1 METAAADSGRP
12 RRPTTP
18 MAADTTSPETARPA
32 EPQDSP
38 PQERQDTPPPDASRT
53 SPDAEQ
59 GTDSDHADEPDPQ
72 DPRASAADSEERE
85 TADEN
90 AASSASD
97 ATETD
102 GGPDA
107 PTPAPAEPDPVEE
120 VARLQAELA
129 ETTARYDDLLL
140 RERAELD
147 NFKRRMQRDKIE
159 AVRFAAEPLL
169 RDVLPVVD
177 NLERAVAHAR
187 DAEESSALVEGVEMV
202 LRALSDVLEKHG
214 VTRVAA
220 CGTPFDP
227 GVHQAVAHV
236 EDGAAEP
243 NTVLDEHQSGYRF
256 HDRLL
261 RPAMVSVA
269 KAPSEPQPD
278 DGEKSA

>member
-1 METAAADSGRP
+1 MAADSP
-12 RRPTTP
+12 PT
-18 MAADTTSPETARPA
+18 DTAPPVEPPASPTRAQPE
-32 EPQDSP
+32 
-38 PQERQDTPPPDASRT
+38 TPPPDTEGETT
-53 SPDAEQ
+53 SDLPDES
-59 GTDSDHADEPDPQ
+59 GLDEAPT
-72 DPRASAADSEERE
+72 SAADPEERE

-97 ATETD
+97 ATDMD

-107 PTPAPAEPDPVEE
+107 PAAEPDPVEE

-177 NLERAVAHAR
+177 NLERAVEHAR
-187 DAEESSALVEGVEMV
+187 DAEESAALVEGVEMV

-220 CGTPFDP
+220 CGAPFDP

-269 KAPSEPQPD
+269 KAPSEPRPD

>member
-12 RRPTTP
+12 RRPTMP

-53 SPDAEQ
+53 SPDAER

-85 TADEN
+85 TADET
-90 AASSASD
+90 AASPASAV
-97 ATETD
+97 TD
-102 GGPDA
+102 TDA
-107 PTPAPAEPDPVEE
+107 PASAPAEPDPVEE

-147 NFKRRMQRDKIE
+147 NFKRRMQRDKLE

-236 EDGAAEP
+236 EDGTAEP

-269 KAPSEPQPD
+269 KAPSEPPPD

>member
-1 METAAADSGRP
+1 
-12 RRPTTP
+12 
-18 MAADTTSPETARPA
+18 MAADTTSPETARPV

-38 PQERQDTPPPDASRT
+38 PQERRDTPPPDAELGTGSDR
-53 SPDAEQ
+53 SDAP
-59 GTDSDHADEPDPQ
+59 APQ
-72 DPRASAADSEERE
+72 DPQAAAADSEARE
-85 TADEN
+85 TADED
-90 AASSASD
+90 AASPASE
-97 ATETD
+97 ATDTD
-102 GGPDA
+102 REPDA
-107 PTPAPAEPDPVEE
+107 PAADLAEPDPVEE

-187 DAEESSALVEGVEMV
+187 DAEEGSALVEGVEMV

-220 CGTPFDP
+220 CGGPFDP

-256 HDRLL
+256 HERLL

-269 KAPSEPQPD
+269 KAPAAPRPD
-278 DGEKSA
+278 DGEKSD

>member
-1 METAAADSGRP
+1 
-12 RRPTTP
+12 
-18 MAADTTSPETARPA
+18 MAADTTSPETARPV

-38 PQERQDTPPPDASRT
+38 PQERRDAPPPDASGTRPHAERGAGADR
-53 SPDAEQ
+53 SDAP
-59 GTDSDHADEPDPQ
+59 GPQ
-72 DPRASAADSEERE
+72 ESQASAADSEELETSDEDAALPASEATDTNRE
-85 TADEN
+85 
-90 AASSASD
+90 
-97 ATETD
+97 
-102 GGPDA
+102 PDA
-107 PTPAPAEPDPVEE
+107 PADPVEE

-177 NLERAVAHAR
+177 NLERAVEHAR
-187 DAEESSALVEGVEMV
+187 DAEEGSALVEGVEMV

-220 CGTPFDP
+220 CGAPFDP

-256 HDRLL
+256 HERLL

-269 KAPSEPQPD
+269 KAPAEPRPD
-278 DGEKSA
+278 DGEKSD

>member
-1 METAAADSGRP
+1 
-12 RRPTTP
+12 
-18 MAADTTSPETARPA
+18 MAADTTSPETAHPV

-38 PQERQDTPPPDASRT
+38 PQERRDTPPPDAER
-53 SPDAEQ
+53 
-59 GTDSDHADEPDPQ
+59 GTGADRSAAPDPQ
-72 DPRASAADSEERE
+72 DPQAAAADSEESE
-85 TADEN
+85 TSDED
-90 AASSASD
+90 AASPASE
-97 ATETD
+97 ATDTD
-102 GGPDA
+102 REPD
-107 PTPAPAEPDPVEE
+107 APAEPDPVEE
-120 VARLQAELA
+120 LARLQAELA

-177 NLERAVAHAR
+177 NLERAVEHAR
-187 DAEESSALVEGVEMV
+187 DAEEGSALIEGVEMV

-220 CGTPFDP
+220 CGAPFDP

-236 EDGAAEP
+236 EDGVAEP

-256 HDRLL
+256 HERLL

-269 KAPSEPQPD
+269 KAPAEPRPD
-278 DGEKSA
+278 DGEKSD

>member
-1 METAAADSGRP
+1 
-12 RRPTTP
+12 
-18 MAADTTSPETARPA
+18 MAADPTPPETARPV

-38 PQERQDTPPPDASRT
+38 PQERRDAPPPDAELGTGSDR
-53 SPDAEQ
+53 SDAP
-59 GTDSDHADEPDPQ
+59 APQ
-72 DPRASAADSEERE
+72 DPQAAAADSEGRE

-90 AASSASD
+90 AASPASE
-97 ATETD
+97 ATDTD

-107 PTPAPAEPDPVEE
+107 PAADLAEPDPVEE

-177 NLERAVAHAR
+177 NLERAVEHAR
-187 DAEESSALVEGVEMV
+187 DAEEGSALVEGVEMV

-220 CGTPFDP
+220 CGAPFDP

-256 HDRLL
+256 HERLL

-269 KAPSEPQPD
+269 KAPAEPRPD
-278 DGEKSA
+278 DGEKSD

>member
-12 RRPTTP
+12 RRHTAP

-38 PQERQDTPPPDASRT
+38 PQERRDTPPPDASHT
-53 SPDAEQ
+53 PPDAEQ
-59 GTDSDHADEPDPQ
+59 GTDSDRSDDPDPQ
-72 DPRASAADSEERE
+72 DLRASAADSEERE
-85 TADEN
+85 TADET
-90 AASSASD
+90 AASPASD
-97 ATETD
+97 VTD
-102 GGPDA
+102 TDEGPDA
-107 PTPAPAEPDPVEE
+107 PAPAEPVEE

-187 DAEESSALVEGVEMV
+187 DAEEGSALVEGVEMV

>member
-1 METAAADSGRP
+1 METAAANSGRP
-12 RRPTTP
+12 RWPATP

-38 PQERQDTPPPDASRT
+38 PQERRDTPPPDASRT
-53 SPDAEQ
+53 PPDAERE
-59 GTDSDHADEPDPQ
+59 TDSDHADEPDPQ
-72 DPRASAADSEERE
+72 EPRESAADSEEWE

-90 AASSASD
+90 AATPASAV
-97 ATETD
+97 TETD
-102 GGPDA
+102 EGPDA
-107 PTPAPAEPDPVEE
+107 SAPAEPDPVEE

-129 ETTARYDDLLL
+129 ETTAHYDDLLL

-147 NFKRRMQRDKIE
+147 NFKRRMQRDKLE

-202 LRALSDVLEKHG
+202 LRALSDVLEKHC

>member
-1 METAAADSGRP
+1 
-12 RRPTTP
+12 
-18 MAADTTSPETARPA
+18 MAADTTSPETARPV

-38 PQERQDTPPPDASRT
+38 PQERRDAPPPDASGT
-53 SPDAEQ
+53 PPHAER
-59 GTDSDHADEPDPQ
+59 GTGADRSAAPGPQ
-72 DPRASAADSEERE
+72 ESQASAADSEARE
-85 TADEN
+85 TADED
-90 AASSASD
+90 AAPPVSE
-97 ATETD
+97 ATDTD
-102 GGPDA
+102 RGPDA
-107 PTPAPAEPDPVEE
+107 PAADLAEPDPVEE

-187 DAEESSALVEGVEMV
+187 DAEEGSALVEGVEMV

-220 CGTPFDP
+220 CGAPFDP

-256 HDRLL
+256 HERLL

-269 KAPSEPQPD
+269 KAPAEPRPD
-278 DGEKSA
+278 DGEKSD